1 MPLSASVNYSFLGM
15 SKRTLPNPRL
25 TISRRWLIAGSSLT
39 LLAILWL
46 FIPPYRDAFI
56 GDDYVQL
63 NRISQF
69 LSRPFEAWQVML
81 PNWQTWY
88 YRPLQNLVFVGNRLL
103 YGLNPFGYYIGLIL
117 WHLLSMALV
126 YRLSRQLKLARPF
139 AAAVALLFGL
149 HGHHHDVVTW
159 LSAVAIVAAA
169 ALSAA
174 GLIFFA
180 RYLAQPNKKWLL
192 AATLITFIAGLLTH
206 EEAFLLPPKLF
217 CLWLLYPRSGKSAA
231 NWRAWTAQP
240 WLSVMWAF
248 MALLM
253 TGYLYVQWTRPNL
266 NINLQEGATLS
277 AGQLLDPMTISL
289 YLTQVVIRT
298 TAFFHSFWTAN
309 SFLTA
314 GILLLIIGLWFWRA
328 NWLGRFGL
336 LWWGLHIAFIYAALW
351 VQRPEFFGGR
361 HLYNGHIGLALAV
374 GATASQL
381 LTSKQ
386 ALSWQRRWP
395 DLYRYGPP
403 LLLAAF
409 LLFHGITLKQRQ
421 DRWLSLVETD
431 QQAEASL
438 KAIVPE
444 LTSRTRIFVHRF
456 VLDSSYLEGI
466 LKAWYDQPE
475 LRGFSGQLRDLPQ
488 WGWLPDSIHLLDYAN
503 WEIVNLMPEL
513 QGDGRYLLLWA
524 GGPQPLTVT
533 GPADDQRLAVIPRL
547 PDESQ
552 QWQPLTYRL
561 SLDGRNTL
569 LHVAAGYGFAG
580 EMAAPTWYRIRLTTN
595 GESHILHEALAL
607 PNQWYSH
614 TFPLDAY
621 PPGEMAISLEIA
633 YAQERPS
640 TFYWANPH
648 LSRVV
653 E

>member
-1 MPLSASVNYSFLGM
+1 M
-15 SKRTLPNPRL
+15 SKRPLPGRWP
-25 TISRRWLIAGSSLT
+25 TINRSWLIAGSSLT
-39 LLAILWL
+39 LLAVFWL

-63 NRISQF
+63 NRISPF
-69 LSRPFEAWQVML
+69 LFRPLEAWQVVL
-81 PNWQTWY
+81 PDWQTWY
-88 YRPLQNLVFVGNRLL
+88 YRPLQNLVFWGNRLL
-103 YGLNPFGYYIGLIL
+103 YGLNPFGHYIGLIL
-117 WHLLSMALV
+117 WHLFSMALV
-126 YRLSRQLKLARPF
+126 YRLSRQLKLERPF
-139 AAAVALLFGL
+139 AAAVALLFGF

-169 ALSAA
+169 AISAA
-174 GLIFFA
+174 GLVLFA
-180 RYLAQPNKKWLL
+180 RYLAQPDKRWLL
-192 AATLITFIAGLLTH
+192 AATFITFVAGLLTH

-217 CLWLLYPRSGKSAA
+217 CLWLLYPRSDKGAASWHAWSAD
-231 NWRAWTAQP
+231 RGQEFKAQP
-240 WLSVMWAF
+240 WFGAMWGF
-248 MALLM
+248 MGLLM
-253 TGYLYVQWTRPNL
+253 AGYLYIQWTRPNL
-266 NINLQEGATLS
+266 NISLREGAALS
-277 AGQLLDPMTISL
+277 AGQWLDPTVISL
-289 YLTQVVIRT
+289 YLTQVAVRT
-298 TAFFHSFWTAN
+298 TAFFHSLMTAN

-361 HLYNGHIGLALAV
+361 HLYNGHIGLVLAL

-381 LTSKQ
+381 LAGKRAQ
-386 ALSWQRRWP
+386 GWQQRWP

-403 LLLAAF
+403 LLLAGI
-409 LLFHGITLKQRQ
+409 LLFHAVTLKQRQ
-421 DRWLSLVETD
+421 TSWLTLVETD
-431 QQAEASL
+431 RQAEAAL

-466 LKAWYDQPE
+466 IKAWYDRPD

-488 WGWLPDSIHLLDYAN
+488 WGWLPDSIYLLDYAN
-503 WEIVNLMPEL
+503 GEVVNLMPEL

-524 GGPQPLTVT
+524 GGPQSLTVT

-561 SLDGRNTL
+561 SLDGRDTL
-569 LHVAAGYGFAG
+569 LHVAAGHGFAG
-580 EMAAPTWYRIRLTTN
+580 ETAVPTWYRIRLTAN
-595 GESHILHEALAL
+595 GEIHILHEALAL
-607 PNQWYSH
+607 PNQWHSH

-621 PPGEMAISLEIA
+621 PPGEMTISLGIA

-640 TFYWANPH
+640 AFYWANPH